1 MRSPAHCHGRQVCQ
15 ITEVVNSFGEPCPQ
29 LGSYLS
35 LDYHCKDGWFTYYY
49 NALRYSLLFMNSS
62 NLDIGIRTMQ
72 AEDMQVLLF
81 PIPLFTAN
89 TYNSLQYK
97 NKHTYCGN

>member
-1 MRSPAHCHGRQVCQ
+1 
-15 ITEVVNSFGEPCPQ
+15 
-29 LGSYLS
+29 
-35 LDYHCKDGWFTYYY
+35 
-49 NALRYSLLFMNSS
+49 
-62 NLDIGIRTMQ
+62 MQ